1 MSNFNYTTGEIEMST
16 LNEDQRGNL
25 ISQTNANHFSL
36 PIIVTSDENG
46 FKKTENTQKKWEK
59 NSISKCD
66 NMWMPQENSSNSYHA
81 QASLKKNDSY
91 YIFAKC

>member
-25 ISQTNANHFSL
+25 SSQTNANHFSL

-46 FKKTENTQKKWEK
+46 FKKTENTQKK
-59 NSISKCD
+59 
-66 NMWMPQENSSNSYHA
+66 
-81 QASLKKNDSY
+81 
-91 YIFAKC
+91 